1 VSEDKKV
8 ILLSRGVEIECQS
21 PVYRPA
27 IESAPGGRDNPEV
40 VAGSIVVELPRRW
53 AKARGCKVRTV
64 EGDFS
69 VKAVPQPDTTVR
81 LEGKNIAAVAAALH
95 LTP

>member
-1 VSEDKKV
+1 VSEETKV
-8 ILLSRGVEIECQS
+8 VLLSRGVEIECTS

-27 IESAPGGRDNPEV
+27 IESAPGGRENPEV

-53 AKARGCKVRTV
+53 KKPRGCKVRTGA
-64 EGDFS
+64 GDFS
-69 VKAVPQPDTTVR
+69 VKAVPLPDTTVR

-95 LTP
+95 LKR